1 MNTNIENEVSKI
13 VFKRKY
19 MSIVE
24 LSEVLNVSQSTI
36 RRVLNRLQ
44 SKKLVE
50 RSHGGVRAVLTDNV
64 APNFV
69 LRKHTNATQK
79 KMIALKALKLIKE
92 GDVIF
97 LDGSTST
104 YFMAEYLNEFDNAT
118 VITNGIDTLVALAGC
133 GLYEF
138 QTAVG
143 EYLKGFGF
151 SASDCGSDAE
161 NIISLGLKGENGII
175 LIIGTGIV
183 AISCINGK
191 RKKYGGLGYLFDRG
205 GSGFDLGRDAVCEYF
220 AQKDRG
226 ENSVLSE
233 TVKSMIPCEERDFLS
248 ELYKCGKR
256 FIASFSVAV
265 TRAADLGD
273 EKAKRIIIDN
283 AAKAA
288 GLLDRAGKD
297 FCGKV
302 KTVIAGGLVSSE
314 VYKNA
319 FVNAVTDKEKLIIEF
334 ETARPVEGAV
344 RLAKILI

>member
-1 MNTNIENEVSKI
+1 
-13 VFKRKY
+13 
-19 MSIVE
+19 MSYNDKLFLGIDGGGTKTEFLLVDESGKE
-24 LSEVLNVSQSTI
+24 LSRVFGEASNPADLGLKKCEKVL
-36 RRVLNRLQ
+36 
-44 SKKLVE
+44 K
-50 RSHGGVRAVLTDNV
+50 
-64 APNFV
+64 
-69 LRKHTNATQK
+69 
-79 KMIALKALKLIKE
+79 
-92 GDVIF
+92 
-97 LDGSTST
+97 
-104 YFMAEYLNEFDNAT
+104 
-118 VITNGIDTLVALAGC
+118 NGIEKILPCKYHKNTKVFAGIAGC

-151 SASDCGSDAE
+151 LASGCGSDAE